1 MVATETTSTMK
12 KGIAVT
18 LRLLIA
24 GLAGLLIWYHLYTLY
39 QLFLGTGPTFGGT
52 YEYLQAPLRLI
63 IATSLLGVVF
73 GVRWALWGMWA
84 GITALIATQY
94 WAHFAHLPVEFTQG
108 RHPLS
113 YLKGFIF
120 PTLITLAFLS
130 LEASS
135 RKAAAPV

>member
-1 MVATETTSTMK
+1 MK

>member
-1 MVATETTSTMK
+1 MSTETTSTMK